1 MKYFKAIKS
10 ELEDSKQEWAD
21 LLKSDYWKFP
31 PNWTWVSDEEIT
43 FWGKIRNLPSKIYEF
58 LVVRITY
65 EEYFA
70 SQLRSRYMDIEGNF
84 RTTFRTQTQNNQ
96 NKPQNNQ
103 NKSQNDSNFE
113 ESSDFI
119 KELLILSKGI
129 LEQKKFSKKDLLTAS
144 SLLDEAEERMIWI
157 LPHDVKSAKVNEL
170 NYQLD
175 NLDQGHKD
183 ECKKII
189 ANCTSNQQGAPN
201 ENENQHNAELE
212 EIIRVINKNTLS
224 KRINTGLQIERLRS
238 LRFWGLILLIVFIF
252 LFPITSNVSEWGPAK
267 ELIQFWGD
275 SPDSINDSVNLTTF
289 LTNLTTGLTNLT
301 KDSAK
306 LKNDSSNLTIGLANL
321 AKDSANLKNNSS
333 NLTSDLANLTKDSG
347 NLKNDSVILTRS
359 LANLTNGS
367 VISNINSNSKS
378 RLRDWLEEWLG
389 PLPTKTFAGWALAL
403 GFSIIGAIGGFLS
416 GLLQVRTSET
426 NLELYEEAVLLF
438 QIRPIF
444 GALAALIVYVL
455 MAWGAFK
462 DMIPPSSGNI
472 VFAAFLSGF
481 SERYFLQLMQNEPQS
496 EKQKEQ

>member
-1 MKYFKAIKS
+1 
-10 ELEDSKQEWAD
+10 
-21 LLKSDYWKFP
+21 
-31 PNWTWVSDEEIT
+31 
-43 FWGKIRNLPSKIYEF
+43 
-58 LVVRITY
+58 
-65 EEYFA
+65 
-70 SQLRSRYMDIEGNF
+70 MDIEGNF

-96 NKPQNNQ
+96 NKP
-103 NKSQNDSNFE
+103 QNDSNFE

-275 SPDSINDSVNLTTF
+275 SPDSINDSVNLTNDSVNLTTV

-444 GALAALIVYVL
+444 GALAALVVYVL
-455 MAWGAFK
+455 IAWKAFEG
-462 DMIPPSSGNI
+462 MIQLTSGNI
-472 VFAAFLSGF
+472 VLAAFLSGF
-481 SERYFLQLMQNEPQS
+481 SERYFLQLMQYEPQS
-496 EKQKEQ
+496 KKQKEQ